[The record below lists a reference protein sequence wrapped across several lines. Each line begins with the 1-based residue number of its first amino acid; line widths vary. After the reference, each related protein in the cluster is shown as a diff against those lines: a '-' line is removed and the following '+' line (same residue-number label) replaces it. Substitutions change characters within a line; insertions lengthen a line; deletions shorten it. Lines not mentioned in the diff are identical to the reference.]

1 MTDPFER
8 IKGSLDENLFVEAS
22 AGTGKTRAL
31 VDRVVALIAD
41 GVPITEIVAITFTE
55 KAAAELKERI
65 RSELE
70 GLHAHAGPDSRT
82 GKALEALDTAAIS
95 TIHAFA
101 AGVVRASAAEAGVD
115 PDFTVMDEVETERH
129 FSERWLRSLERLGE
143 DATATGVVTR
153 AVRLGLSASD
163 MRTLAREL
171 WQRPGLARMSPAGPS
186 APPGV
191 WGMLPAWREALASVP
206 LEGRE
211 GDVLAVRLSKLR
223 GLVERLMGLTGSERE
238 AVVAAANPGALK
250 FGGSSQAV
258 WGGQKAQY
266 VQLGEEIRNGLQG
279 ELGTAR
285 AEALSAFLPYAA
297 RFALE
302 ESEARCRDG
311 TLTFDDL
318 IRVARDLVVEN
329 AAVCARLRK
338 RYRCLLI
345 DEFQDTDPWQ
355 FDLALGFA
363 TDPKTGRPEPGRLF
377 LVGDPKQSIYRFR
390 KADIAIY
397 NRARTAVEA
406 SGEDIALLAS
416 RRSAGPIVEW
426 VNRVFG
432 ELFDASHPDVSPAYQ
447 AMVALRKD
455 APAGPPVAVLGGKTE
470 SGADELRQIEA
481 RHIAQTC
488 AEAIRASWQVAD
500 RGEGPGRT
508 RRATYGDIAV
518 LVRTRSL
525 VPDLE
530 RAFEA
535 AGIPSRVD
543 SGSLVFQTQEV
554 RDLINLL
561 TAIDSPADV
570 VAVVAALRSP
580 GLGCADT
587 DLAKHR
593 LGGGSFNYLRGQAP
607 EGPVTDAM
615 KRLRGFHEAATGMAL
630 AELVEAILAETGMLA
645 AAVFDRGDRDAFRRA
660 RFVIE
665 AARAFEADGPQ
676 PVRAFVAWLEE
687 RSSAAVVD
695 HDGAAL
701 DEDEDAV
708 RIMTVHSS
716 KGLEF
721 PIVVAAGFGSAARP
735 TGAPVLSVSRATGEL
750 VVCVGSKTRDAQF
763 TLGDVDST
771 VALEKGHADAE
782 LVRLMYVAATRA
794 RDHLVFSLYS
804 GKRGSGS
811 GASLVEQA
819 GGAVGV
825 AALPFVEAPVGG
837 MPTPFAGIDVDLPGD
852 GGPHEFL
859 DGRRLLVENA
869 RTLRVTSATALTAR
883 AAEHAEAAAEWSS
896 GRGSTHLG
904 RAVHA
909 VVQST
914 PADGAPEVLR
924 AFARAQ
930 AIAEGIPGREADI
943 VALASRA
950 FESQAMA
957 RARPARR
964 ATREVPFA
972 VEIDGTVVEGF
983 VDMLVD
989 GDGGLEIID
998 WKTDD
1003 ITEAEVGRRMAQYE
1017 LQAGLYVLGITRAT
1031 GRPVRRVTYVFL
1043 SPGVERDMGDPGRLM
1058 DVAMARLAAAE

>member
-8 IKGSLDENLFVEAS
+8 IKQSLDENLFVEAS

-31 VDRVVALIAD
+31 VDRVVALVSA

-70 GLHAHAGPDSRT
+70 RLHLEGGPGSRP
-82 GKALEALDTAAIS
+82 GKALDALDAATIS
-95 TIHAFA
+95 TIHSFA
-101 AGVVRASAAEAGVD
+101 SAVIRASAAEAGVD

-129 FSERWLRSLERLGE
+129 FGDRWLRFLERLVD

-153 AVRLGLSASD
+153 AVRLGLTAGD
-163 MRTLAREL
+163 MRTLARAL
-171 WQRPGLARMSPAGPS
+171 WQRPDLARLEPEQPPAPS
-186 APPGV
+186 TV
-191 WGMLPAWREALASVP
+191 WGMLPAWSEALAAVP
-206 LEGRE
+206 LDGRE
-211 GDVLAVRLSKLR
+211 GDPLATTLSKLR
-223 GLVERLMGLTGSERE
+223 GLVERLNSLTGAERE
-238 AVVAAANPGALK
+238 AVLAADNPGSLK
-250 FGGSSQAV
+250 FGRSSRPER
-258 WGGQKAQY
+258 
-266 VQLGEEIRNGLQG
+266 QLGEEIREGLTKAL
-279 ELGTAR
+279 EAAR
-285 AEALSAFLPYAA
+285 AQALADLLPHTA

-302 ESEARCRDG
+302 ESQARCREG
-311 TLTFDDL
+311 RLTFDDL
-318 IRVARDLVVEN
+318 IRVARDLVVGD
-329 AAVCARLRK
+329 AGIRARLRK

-355 FDLALGFA
+355 FDLAMGFA
-363 TDPKTGRPEPGRLF
+363 TDPETGRPEPGRLF

-390 KADIAIY
+390 KADMAIY
-397 NRARTAVEA
+397 SRARAAVEA
-406 SGEDIALLAS
+406 SGQDVALLAS
-416 RRSAGPIVEW
+416 RRSTAPIVEW

-432 ELFDASHPDVSPAYQ
+432 ALFGDDDPDVSPAYQ
-447 AMVALRKD
+447 AMVALRSD
-455 APAGPPVAVLGGKTE
+455 APAGPTMAVVGGKTE
-470 SGADELRQIEA
+470 LSADELRQAEA
-481 RHIAQTC
+481 RHIAQVC
-488 AEAIRASWQVAD
+488 AEAIRTPWEVAD
-500 RGEGPGRT
+500 RTDGPGT
-508 RRATYGDIAV
+508 SRRATYGDIAV

-530 RAFEA
+530 RAFAA
-535 AGIPSRVD
+535 AGIPARVD

-561 TAIDSPADV
+561 TAIDSPADA
-570 VAVVAALRSP
+570 VAVVAALRSAA
-580 GLGCADT
+580 LGCSDA
-587 DLAKHR
+587 DLARHKR
-593 LGGGSFNYLRGQAP
+593 DGGTFNYLREQAP
-607 EGPVTDAM
+607 AGAVSHALH
-615 KRLRGFHEAATGMAL
+615 RLRGFHEAATGKTL
-630 AELVEAILAETGMLA
+630 AELTQAALDETGLLA
-645 AAVFDRGDRDAFRRA
+645 AGVFDRGDRDGFRRA
-660 RFVIE
+660 RFVVE
-665 AARAFEADGPQ
+665 AARTFEADGPQ

-701 DEDEDAV
+701 DDDEDSV
-708 RIMTVHSS
+708 RIMTVHGS

-721 PIVVAAGFGSAARP
+721 PIVVAAGFGASAQAE
-735 TGAPVLSVSRATGEL
+735 TAPVLSVSRETGGL
-750 VVCVGSKTRDAQF
+750 VVCVGSKTRSAQF
-763 TLGDVDST
+763 ILGAVDSI

-804 GKRGSGS
+804 GKRAGGC
-811 GASLVEQA
+811 GTLLVEQA

-825 AALPFVEAPVGG
+825 ASLPLVEAPAGR
-837 MPTPFAGIDVDLPGD
+837 MPAPFAGIDVDLRGD
-852 GGPHEFL
+852 GGVREFL
-859 DGRRLLVENA
+859 DGRRLLAERA

-896 GRGSTHLG
+896 GRGGTHLG

-914 PADGAPEVLR
+914 PADGPPEVLR

-930 AIAEGIPGREADI
+930 AVAEGIPGREADI
-943 VALASRA
+943 TALASRA

-1043 SPGVERDMGDPGRLM
+1043 SPGVERDMGEPGRLM
-1058 DVAMARLAAAE
+1058 DVALARLAAAE